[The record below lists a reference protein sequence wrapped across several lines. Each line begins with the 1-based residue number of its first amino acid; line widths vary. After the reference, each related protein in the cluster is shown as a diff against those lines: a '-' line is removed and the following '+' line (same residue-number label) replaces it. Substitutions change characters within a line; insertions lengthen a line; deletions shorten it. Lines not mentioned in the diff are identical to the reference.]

1 MEIKCPHCDSRFNL
15 PDAAAKPGAK
25 LRCSVC
31 HSVFALSAGGDAGGG
46 GGGGA
51 GGAGAGAPL
60 SMGSQGMGAPF
71 SVGEEEPRGLG
82 RRRKILLA
90 AIAVLSVVLLAGVAW
105 QFVLPFF
112 GLGGGGGGGETPVA
126 EADQAAPPPAQPE
139 DAGAVKERIRPL
151 SMKNVTQYFIDDNE
165 AAGKIFVVSGEV
177 VNGSD
182 KPKSHIYVKADIYD
196 ANSRT
201 IQSKRQA
208 AGTQLSL
215 FQLQVMDTRSMESF
229 LNNPM
234 EIMTNNTNIPPGGEV
249 PFMLVFYP
257 PSKAEGQAFADRIA
271 EWGVYIVD
279 VQDD

>member
-1 MEIKCPHCDSRFNL
+1 MGDSQ
-15 PDAAAKPGAK
+15 G
-25 LRCSVC
+25 
-31 HSVFALSAGGDAGGG
+31 
-46 GGGGA
+46 
-51 GGAGAGAPL
+51 
-60 SMGSQGMGAPF
+60 GMGAPF
-71 SVGEEEPRGLG
+71 SVGDDEPRGLG
-82 RRRKILLA
+82 RRRKILLV
-90 AIAVLSVVLLAGVAW
+90 AIIALSVILVAGVIW
-105 QFVLPFF
+105 QFVLPMF
-112 GLGGGGGGGETPVA
+112 GIGGGGGGETPVA
-126 EADQAAPPPAQPE
+126 EADPAAPAAPAQPE
-139 DAGAVKERIRPL
+139 NAGAVKERIRTL

-182 KPKSHIYVKADIYD
+182 RPKSHVYVKADLYD
-196 ANSRT
+196 KDSRT

-215 FQLQVMDTRSMESF
+215 FQLQVMDVKSMESF